1 VTLKMAGAD
10 DLLNAPLRF
19 LKGVGRKRAED
30 LSRVGLD
37 RVEDLLFR
45 LPFRY
50 EDRGNFQPIA
60 SAKAGQPISVAGEL
74 INCGV
79 RLTKRQGFK
88 LFQGVVRDESGLLA
102 VVWPNQPY
110 LANSLRPH
118 RRVVLFGTV
127 ERWRGR
133 LQLTSP
139 QFEIVDE
146 DDQETIHTG
155 RIVPVYERA
164 GVVAPKL
171 QRTLVHDVLQRL
183 PDRIEDPLPAEL
195 CDRLGLPDR
204 RTALLE
210 AHFPAPGVPIDQL
223 NRFRAPAQVRLIF
236 EEFFL
241 FQLGLAL
248 RRRHWQGEA
257 KRFVPAVDDRVRNS
271 ARQVLPFRLTP
282 GQRQALKDIVEDMQ
296 RSRPMNRLLQG
307 DVGCGKTIVALLAAL
322 VAMENDL
329 QVAFMAPTEILAEQH
344 EATIRRLLARSRFR
358 MALLTSAASARARRD
373 VLGCVRRG
381 EIHLLV
387 GTHALVEEGVVFDRL
402 GLVVIDEQH
411 RFGVMQRAAL
421 REKGLRPDVLVMTAT
436 PIPRTL
442 ALTLYGDLD
451 ISAIHDMPPGRP
463 KVETRVKSVT
473 ERDKVYAFVRG
484 QLDEGRQAYVV
495 YPLVEESDKIDLR
508 AATSMADHLAQ
519 DVFPAYRVG
528 LLHGRMNQD
537 AKDGVMRRFAGGE
550 IDVLVATSVVE
561 VGIDVPNASVMV
573 VEHAERFGLAQ
584 LHQLRGRVGRDR
596 HPSHCLLLHQ
606 TPLSQEA
613 AARLKAISET
623 SDGFVIAERDL
634 AIRGP
639 GDLSGLRQAGMPTL
653 RVGDLQRDYA
663 LMQDAWRA
671 ASAWIDRDDGAAGRV
686 RAYAER
692 TWASR
697 FGLVGVG

>member
-1 VTLKMAGAD
+1 MAGPD

-30 LSRVGLD
+30 LARVGLNQ
-37 RVEDLLFR
+37 VEDLLCR

-50 EDRGNFQPIA
+50 EDRSNFQPIA
-60 SAKAGQPISVAGEL
+60 SAAPGETISIAGEL

-79 RLTKRQGFK
+79 RLTKRQSFK
-88 LFQGVVRDESGLLA
+88 LFQAVVRDDSGLLT

-110 LANSLRPH
+110 LANSLRSH
-118 RRVVLFGTV
+118 QRVILFGTV
-127 ERWRGR
+127 EEWRGR
-133 LQLTSP
+133 LQLASP
-139 QFEIVDE
+139 QFEVVE
-146 DDQETIHTG
+146 GDDVETIHTG
-155 RIVPVYERA
+155 RIVPIYERT
-164 GVVAPKL
+164 GIVTPKL
-171 QRTLVHDVLQRL
+171 QRKLVHDVVQRL
-183 PDRIEDPLPAEL
+183 PDQVEDPLPAEL
-195 CDRLGLPDR
+195 RNRFGLPDR
-204 RTALLE
+204 RAALIE
-210 AHFPAPGVPIDQL
+210 AHFPAPGTSTDRL
-223 NRFRAPAQVRLIF
+223 NAFRAPAQVRLIL

-248 RRRHWQGEA
+248 RRRHWQGEL
-257 KRFVPAVDDRVRNS
+257 KSFVPLVDDHVRES
-271 ARQVLPFRLTP
+271 ARQVLPFSLTP
-282 GQRQALKDIVEDMQ
+282 GQRQALKEIVEDMQ

-307 DVGCGKTIVALLAAL
+307 DVGSGKTIVALLAAV
-322 VAMENDL
+322 VAMENEL

-344 EATIRRLLARSRFR
+344 EGTIRRLLARSRFQV
-358 MALLTSAASARARRD
+358 ALLTGASSAKRKRD
-373 VLGCVRRG
+373 VLDRVRRG
-381 EIHLLV
+381 EVHLLV
-387 GTHALVEEGVVFDRL
+387 GTHALVEEGVVFNRL

-451 ISAIHDMPPGRP
+451 ISAVRDMPPGRQA
-463 KVETRVKSVT
+463 VKTEVRSVI
-473 ERDKVYAFVRG
+473 EREAVYAFVRR
-484 QLDEGRQAYVV
+484 QLDQGRQAYVV
-495 YPLVEESDKIDLR
+495 YPLVEESDKVDLR

-528 LLHGRMNQD
+528 LLHGRMKPE
-537 AKDGVMRRFAGGE
+537 AKDGVMRRFASGE

-596 HPSHCLLLHQ
+596 HRSYCVLLHQ
-606 TPLSQEA
+606 APLSAEA
-613 AARLKAISET
+613 RARLKAISET
-623 SDGFVIAERDL
+623 SDGFVIAEQDL

-653 RVGDLQRDYA
+653 RVGDLQRDHL
-663 LMQDAWRA
+663 LMQDAWRE
-671 ASAWIDRDDGAAGRV
+671 ASAWVDRDDEAAARL
-686 RAYAER
+686 RAFTER